1 MAFKSFIH
9 IVAGFLLLMSTAVI
23 AQDSSREFNDW
34 EVRETII
41 KGVPIVLAKTVLP
54 DGQSLI
60 AMCFTSDCFPMVNL
74 TLTCEEDGEY
84 PVMVSADDGI
94 YPFTTSCYILGDRYF
109 FEFPSTVMDIYARS
123 NRFGVAY
130 GLASGKFKASYF
142 SLKGSTKAILYAKER
157 LSELEEAVR
166 VSEKG
171 ETSGYSEQL

>member
-1 MAFKSFIH
+1 
-9 IVAGFLLLMSTAVI
+9 
-23 AQDSSREFNDW
+23 
-34 EVRETII
+34 
-41 KGVPIVLAKTVLP
+41 
-54 DGQSLI
+54 
-60 AMCFTSDCFPMVNL
+60 
-74 TLTCEEDGEY
+74 
-84 PVMVSADDGI
+84 
-94 YPFTTSCYILGDRYF
+94 
-109 FEFPSTVMDIYARS
+109 MDIYARS